1 VTFFYRLSETFALH
15 KISLINAN
23 TKERER
29 ERESNDCTFIC
40 RRRNSEYLNIS
51 YKSFFFFFFF
61 FFDITK
67 TLN

>member
-29 ERESNDCTFIC
+29 ERERESNDSTFIC

-51 YKSFFFFFFF
+51 YKSFFFFFL
-61 FFDITK
+61 T
-67 TLN
+67 

>member
-29 ERESNDCTFIC
+29 ERAMIVRLYVEGEIP
-40 RRRNSEYLNIS
+40 NIS
-51 YKSFFFFFFF
+51 IFHTNLFFFCFFFFF
-61 FFDITK
+61 
-67 TLN
+67 